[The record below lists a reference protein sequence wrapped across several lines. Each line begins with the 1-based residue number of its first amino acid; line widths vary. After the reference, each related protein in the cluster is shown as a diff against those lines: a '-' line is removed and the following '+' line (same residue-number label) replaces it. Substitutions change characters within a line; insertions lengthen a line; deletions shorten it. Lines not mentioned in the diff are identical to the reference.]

1 MIRNQNKKFFNLFGT
16 GTMRS
21 GGSLVCN
28 LLSTHKDLIIL
39 IDVIHF
45 FRHIH
50 KKYEP
55 ISKKSNLYKIAGE
68 LSIYLKYRKNISI
81 DKKLFLKNFNKTNP
95 KKYSDL
101 YNSLIQ
107 TLLSLVPR
115 KKFLGEYANGEWR
128 NIETFLDFNKKNISY
143 QVTRDPR
150 GMLSSWKKT
159 TFSKGYKYLNA
170 IFNWIDSVDY
180 AIKYKKKYSSKRFI
194 LIKFEEVHKNP
205 EKISKKLCNFLG
217 INMDKNMI
225 TPSKWSRLLKNKFI
239 YVNVSA
245 YNNKTVYGF
254 SVKRIN
260 NWKKN
265 LEDWE
270 ISLIEYL
277 CETRMKK
284 IGYKIYKKNSSLYK
298 KGLSIMNR
306 DPLLKKRLRI
316 FLNENKGT
324 HEKLNNP
331 SQPKNW
337 SVTNNTKDKT
347 RNISKKFIDTKNY
360 QNYLR
365 DLKKIKTE
373 SQLYL

>member
-1 MIRNQNKKFFNLFGT
+1 
-16 GTMRS
+16 MRS

-28 LLSTHKDLIIL
+28 LLSTHKDVVIL

-45 FRHIH
+45 FRHIY

-68 LSIYLKYRKNISI
+68 LSIYLKYRKNINI
-81 DKKLFLKNFNKTNP
+81 DKKLFLENLKQTNP

-107 TLLSLVPR
+107 TLLYLIPR
-115 KKFLGEYANGEWR
+115 KKILGEYANGEWR
-128 NIETFLDFNKKNISY
+128 NIETFLDFNKKNIAY

-159 TFSKGYKYLNA
+159 TFSKGYKYLNS
-170 IFNWIDSVDY
+170 IFNWIDSIDY
-180 AIKYKKKYSSKRFI
+180 AIKYKKRYSAKRFL
-194 LIKFEEVHKNP
+194 LIKFEEVHNNP
-205 EKISKKLCNFLG
+205 KKISKKLCNFLG
-217 INMDKNMI
+217 INMDRNML
-225 TPSKWSRLLKNKFI
+225 TPSKWKSLLKNKFI

-245 YNNKTVYGF
+245 YDKKTVYGF

-265 LEDWE
+265 LDDWE

-277 CETRMKK
+277 CGTRMKK
-284 IGYKIYKKNSSLYK
+284 IGYKVYKKNPNLYK
-298 KGLSIMNR
+298 KGLRIMNR
-306 DPLLKKRLRI
+306 DTLLKKRLRI
-316 FLNENKGT
+316 FLNKNRGT
-324 HEKLNNP
+324 HEKLNDP

-337 SVTNNTKDKT
+337 GVTNNTKDKI
-347 RNISKKFIDTKNY
+347 RNISKKFIDTEDYK
-360 QNYLR
+360 NYLR
-365 DLKKIKTE
+365 DLKKIKKE
-373 SQLYL
+373 SQLFL